1 MPKLRLPLLLSLAL
15 LSGVAVHAEST
26 RMIRLNFADAS
37 AMASW
42 LGGIAAGGKYS
53 PAVAEDFAHRTIATG
68 LRRMPAGEG
77 QWAWNAEGR
86 SYPNEA
92 GGAILPVPEGIT
104 QRPVALMDQNALLV
118 SGSSDAL
125 DQVEELVRLL
135 DKPMKMVNIELKL
148 VDQPEEQVDE
158 WGIDFQALNGNA
170 TAASNGNASAAG
182 PQLRYGV
189 GDLSAL
195 LGVDRRSSRG
205 KNVTGANVTTFD
217 NTPATVSFG
226 ETMPFFVSHISYDAF
241 GNRHVDTE
249 TDSVFNGIEL
259 FVHPRI
265 TGNDTV
271 TMRLVPTIT
280 EGAGVVTAPD
290 GSNIPIP
297 RSVMTDTTVRVQDGQ
312 SLVIGGLS
320 RLSDSQLDSFQSLLG
335 EKRINRTSNPML
347 IVTPHIIREQ

>member
-1 MPKLRLPLLLSLAL
+1 MFSLRLFCLLAL
-15 LSGVAVHAEST
+15 LSGVAAHAEST
-26 RMIRLNFADAS
+26 RVIPLNFADAS

-42 LGGIAAGGKYS
+42 LGGVAAGGRYS
-53 PAVAEDFAHRTIATG
+53 PAAAEDFARRTIATG

-86 SYPNEA
+86 SYPNDA
-92 GGAILPVPEGIT
+92 GGAIVPVPEGIT

-118 SGSSDAL
+118 RGTSDAL
-125 DQVEELVRLL
+125 DQVEELVKML

-148 VDQPEEQVDE
+148 VDQPTEQVDE
-158 WGIDFQALNGNA
+158 WGLDFQALGGNA
-170 TAASNGNASAAG
+170 AVGSNGNAPAAG
-182 PQLRYGV
+182 LQLRYGV
-189 GDLSAL
+189 GNLSAL
-195 LGVDRRSSRG
+195 LGVDRRGSRG
-205 KNVTGANVTTFD
+205 KNVTGASVTTFD

-226 ETMPFFVSHISYDAF
+226 ETMPFFVSRVSYDAF

-249 TDSVFNGIEL
+249 TDAVFNGIEL
-259 FVHPRI
+259 YVLPRL
-265 TGNDTV
+265 TANNTV

-290 GSNIPIP
+290 GSSIPIT
-297 RSVMTDTTVRVQDGQ
+297 RSVLTDTTVRVGDGQ

-320 RLSDSQLDSFQSLLG
+320 RLSESQLDSFRSLLG
-335 EKRINRTSNPML
+335 EKRINRSSNPML